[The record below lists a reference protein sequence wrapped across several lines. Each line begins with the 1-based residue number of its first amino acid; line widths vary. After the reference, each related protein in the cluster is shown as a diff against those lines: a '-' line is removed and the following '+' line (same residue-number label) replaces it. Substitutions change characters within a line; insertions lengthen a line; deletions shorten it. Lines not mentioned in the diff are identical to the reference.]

1 MHEDR
6 PLTSLGGLI
15 RSRWILALLLG
26 LAPLLTSPAQAKDR
40 LFWLL
45 RDLPPFTIFEGDR
58 KAQGVIDAL
67 LPRLAE
73 ALPDYDYTL
82 ARVNRARAIQMLQA
96 PSLNCDPTLLWTAE
110 RDRYVAFSEPF
121 LGVMSSGLVVR
132 KQDQAVVAPYLDQQQ
147 VDLRRLLSQT
157 RLKLGVVAER
167 SYSAQVDDLLRSLP
181 ETAISRHYGHEA
193 VGSLLQMQRLG
204 RLQLV
209 LGYWHEIRYLIQQ
222 QGESPQ
228 DYAFYPIQ
236 GVARYQFLHVGCSD
250 TGPGRG
256 VISQVNRVLL
266 ELRGD
271 TLPGLYARWL
281 DPQLREAYL
290 EDARHFFKDP

>member
-1 MHEDR
+1 M
-6 PLTSLGGLI
+6 SLGVLI
-15 RSRWILALLLG
+15 RSRWTLALLLG
-26 LAPLLTSPAQAKDR
+26 LAPLLSSPIAHAKDR
-40 LFWLL
+40 FFWLL

-58 KAQGVIDAL
+58 KGQGVVDTL
-67 LPRLAE
+67 LPRLIE
-73 ALPDYDYTL
+73 DLPDHDYTL
-82 ARVNRARAIQMLQA
+82 ARVNRARALQMLQT
-96 PSLNCDPTLLWTAE
+96 PGLSCDPSLLWTAE
-110 RDRYVAFSEPF
+110 RDRYVAFSEPY
-121 LGVMSSGLVVR
+121 LGVISSGLVVR

-147 VDLRRLLSQT
+147 VDLKRLLAQT

-181 ETAISRHYGHEA
+181 EASISRHYGHEA

-228 DYAFYPIQ
+228 DYVFYPIQ

-250 TGPGRG
+250 TGPGRV
-256 VISQVNRVLL
+256 VISQVNRMLL

-281 DPQLREAYL
+281 DPQMREGYL
-290 EDARHFFKDP
+290 EDARHFFKEP

>member
-1 MHEDR
+1 M
-6 PLTSLGGLI
+6 SLGALI
-15 RSRWILALLLG
+15 RSRWTLALLLG
-26 LAPLLTSPAQAKDR
+26 LGHLLASPAAQAKDR

-58 KAQGVIDAL
+58 KGQGVIDTL
-67 LPRLAE
+67 LPRLIE
-73 ALPDYDYTL
+73 GLPDYDYTL

-96 PSLNCDPTLLWTAE
+96 PSFTCDPTLLWTAE
-110 RDRYVAFSEPF
+110 RDRYIAFSEPY
-121 LGVMSSGLVVR
+121 LGVTSSGLVVR
-132 KQDQAVVAPYLDQQQ
+132 KQAQAVVAPYLDQQQ
-147 VDLRRLLSQT
+147 VDLKRLLAQT
-157 RLKLGVVAER
+157 RLTLGVVAER

-181 ETAISRHYGHEA
+181 EASLSRHYGHEA

-209 LGYWHEIRYLIQQ
+209 LGYWHEIRYLIEQ
-222 QGESPQ
+222 QGESPD

-250 TGPGRG
+250 TESGRE
-256 VISQVNRVLL
+256 VIGQVNRMLHD
-266 ELRGD
+266 LRGD

-290 EDARHFFKDP
+290 EDARHFFKEP